1 MMMMILILIVK
12 EHISTQD
19 IDRRWTLR
27 ISIIRI
33 ENLEE
38 ALFFCGLARHD
49 RSLFYNLSMFSSMLT
64 SMFYNSCFY

>member
-38 ALFFCGLARHD
+38 ALFFADLLATIVRYFIIFQCSP
-49 RSLFYNLSMFSSMLT
+49 R
-64 SMFYNSCFY
+64 C